1 MTDNATMPATGT
13 QVFVNWY
20 GHVVEGKVLDHDQ
33 HASHP
38 MYRDWV
44 AILMEIPASNGKP
57 IVQGCFNTCMFH
69 KSHVYLTSEAAAQAW
84 ANFRQA
90 SLQRQE
96 PTAQPQQKPSFAD
109 TLRVGITRDKWQNFK
124 AAHWDAQHNHMQVDY
139 LEEGYQLYR
148 AMIAAERNIQVKA
161 TVPAASPA
169 VEQKLLKTEQKHAI
183 PERNLLKSAQ
193 KTAKAK
199 QKKKQDTFTQLSF
212 KF

>member
-1 MTDNATMPATGT
+1 MTDNATMPTTGT

-20 GHVVEGKVLDHDQ
+20 GHVIEGKVLDHDQ

-38 MYRDWV
+38 MYREWV

-57 IVQGCFNTCMFH
+57 IVQGCFNICMYH

-84 ANFRQA
+84 ANFQQA
-90 SLQRQE
+90 SLHRQE
-96 PTAQPQQKPSFAD
+96 PASQPQQKPSFAD

-124 AAHWDAQHNHMQVDY
+124 AAHWDAEHNHMQVDY

-161 TVPAASPA
+161 TVPAGSPA
-169 VEQKLLKTEQKHAI
+169 VEQKRAI
-183 PERNLLKSAQ
+183 PERNMLKSAQ
-193 KTAKAK
+193 KTAKTE
-199 QKKKQDTFTQLSF
+199 QKKKQDTFIQLSF
-212 KF
+212 NF